1 MKRTLKIEEV
11 SEPLRNHAGR
21 PTYGSRTVPR
31 VRLRG
36 KWLQAA
42 GFNPGAHLEL
52 TVVSTGVIE
61 LRVCGPVQLKAKD
74 WQNPAD
80 VSQAIAETAQSVSRA
95 ARRSWARKAV
105 QS

>member
-1 MKRTLKIEEV
+1 MKRTLKIEEITEAKR
-11 SEPLRNHAGR
+11 SRDGAII
-21 PTYGSRTVPR
+21 YGTRTIPR

-52 TVVSTGVIE
+52 TVVAAGVIE
-61 LRVCGPVQLKAKD
+61 LRVCGPVQLKAQDFTTATEAPKF
-74 WQNPAD
+74 
-80 VSQAIAETAQSVSRA
+80 SQA